1 MHEEIA
7 QVFSDGGLLSQH
19 IDGYAPR
26 PQQLEMANTIAETLS
41 DSTVLIAEAGTGTG
55 KTFAY
60 LVPAILSGQKIII
73 STGTKKHVKPLKRQ

>member
-55 KTFAY
+55 KNFC
-60 LVPAILSGQKIII
+60 LSRSGNFIGSENHYFNWYQEFTRPII
-73 STGTKKHVKPLKRQ
+73 